1 MGIVGCLLGFAVVI
15 YFCFKDWSVYLAT
28 FFGAC
33 VVILFNWLPFV
44 DALTNASTGYVS
56 GIYIAIKGFFF
67 MLVFGCVL
75 SRLYTESGAA
85 YAIADTII
93 NLFLKENTSN
103 TKKNCIAIAIVLS
116 IGTILSIG
124 GIIAGAIIV
133 LMYPIALAVF
143 ERCDI
148 PKRFILGLLGAGA
161 YTFTLTFPGSPEVTN
176 VAAMTALGT
185 SASVALVPGLV
196 GAAAEVIAIF
206 VLMNAFINKGRNN
219 GEHFEFHPLDPRYD
233 SNRPKPKFV
242 LAVLPMVFLFVLFNA
257 FKLNI
262 NVCLILSCILSLAV
276 FWPQLKSKNLKE
288 ILCSGAEQGVP
299 MVMTVGSICGFA
311 AVVTN
316 TDAFQSVLNF
326 LVGLPFPPIIICAV
340 VIAIMS
346 MLTGGSSTGQLIA
359 LPQIAPKLTA
369 LGLNVNIIHR
379 VSCFAATTLDS
390 MPYCGSILML
400 LPMSHMKL
408 KEAYPPLFVTTVI
421 CTTIGTITVMIMCT
435 LFPGLA

>member
-124 GIIAGAIIV
+124 GTIAGAIIV

-316 TDAFQSVLNF
+316 TDAFHSVLNF
-326 LVGLPFPPIIICAV
+326 LVGLPFPP
-340 VIAIMS
+340 
-346 MLTGGSSTGQLIA
+346 SSSVRL
-359 LPQIAPKLTA
+359 
-369 LGLNVNIIHR
+369 
-379 VSCFAATTLDS
+379 
-390 MPYCGSILML
+390 
-400 LPMSHMKL
+400 
-408 KEAYPPLFVTTVI
+408 
-421 CTTIGTITVMIMCT
+421 
-435 LFPGLA
+435 